1 MGRVKTRYV
10 THIKVFICSAE
21 LIQKKILIT
30 M

>member
-1 MGRVKTRYV
+1 VKTRYV